1 MRRVLLDRRSR
12 PFTDDLDGAEAM
24 HRGWAKANGSKQLP
38 LQSGIRTV
46 RVIHGSQSLLAY
58 GASPEGN
65 IEYLSMGDDSVASRV
80 LTIDDAMFVTT
91 NRNWC
96 DEWSCGRNQSRGSP
110 CSSTCQSA
118 VFPSDFPPGGTA
130 TVSGVSWHRRAID
143 LPRILHAIFILRL
156 YRVNSR

>member
-110 CSSTCQSA
+110 SRRAQTPAKVLSSPPIFLRVERPLFRACRGTGGQSTCHEFFTRSSS
-118 VFPSDFPPGGTA
+118 FGSIG
-130 TVSGVSWHRRAID
+130 
-143 LPRILHAIFILRL
+143 
-156 YRVNSR
+156 